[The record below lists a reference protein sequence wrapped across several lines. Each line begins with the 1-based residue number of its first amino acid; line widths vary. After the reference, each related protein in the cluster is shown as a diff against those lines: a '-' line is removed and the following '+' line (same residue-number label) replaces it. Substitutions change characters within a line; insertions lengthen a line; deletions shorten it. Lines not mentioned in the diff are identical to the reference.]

1 MPQPCPDL
9 HRGPPTLQEIRC
21 LVFSNSTIHLFGGG
35 KTLILYLV
43 ISSVVE
49 LFFLMFLKFIFRE
62 GERQGEKH
70 HCVVASH
77 TSLTGDL
84 AHNPG
89 MCPDWKSN
97 QWPFGSLPALN
108 PLSHSSQGALLNF
121 LKICSILHI
130 SFSSFPNTLISS
142 FRVNSLWLYQVFY
155 YVSTGNLT
163 Q

>member
-89 MCPDWKSN
+89 MCPD
-97 QWPFGSLPALN
+97 
-108 PLSHSSQGALLNF
+108 
-121 LKICSILHI
+121 
-130 SFSSFPNTLISS
+130 
-142 FRVNSLWLYQVFY
+142 
-155 YVSTGNLT
+155 
-163 Q
+163 